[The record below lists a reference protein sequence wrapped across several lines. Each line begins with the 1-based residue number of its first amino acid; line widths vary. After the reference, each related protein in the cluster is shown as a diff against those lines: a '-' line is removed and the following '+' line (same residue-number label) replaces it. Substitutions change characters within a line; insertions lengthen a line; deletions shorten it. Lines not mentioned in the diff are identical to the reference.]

1 MDETLT
7 LTPTRDFSFLDSER
21 NGSKNG
27 GSPPGERPGVSRT
40 TMHSPPLARHL
51 GVAAW
56 AVISCPYDT
65 RFYDV
70 MGLSAFSSLPLV
82 GFCWTGEG

>member
-1 MDETLT
+1 M
-7 LTPTRDFSFLDSER
+7 
-21 NGSKNG
+21 GV
-27 GSPPGERPGVSRT
+27 PPGYELGVSHT
-40 TMHSPPLARHL
+40 TMHFPPLARHW

-56 AVISCPYDT
+56 AAISCPYEAYDT

-70 MGLSAFSSLPLV
+70 MGLSAFSSLLLV